1 MSIQKNMTFVALVDM
16 ALYQKTHSGALYERD
31 SSDANADDNSS
42 SSSSSGSRTSRVI
55 GDVNGSVVG
64 AGNPGNQQQDQQVD
78 TGRGFFYYEIALET
92 INRSLNKTS
101 QVRKEAHRR
110 NSGAS
115 SSILKHQHAQFLHK

>member
-31 SSDANADDNSS
+31 NFDANADDNSS
-42 SSSSSGSRTSRVI
+42 SSSSSGSRTSRVND
-55 GDVNGSVVG
+55 DVNGS

-110 NSGAS
+110 NDGAS
-115 SSILKHQHAQFLHK
+115 SSILTHQHAQFLHE